1 MTKILKT
8 IKKKIHSTHDSFFKH
23 FYSDPKLAQELLSL
37 IFSKE
42 EQKAYLLDKVKIEK
56 DTFEGKS
63 MDLVLSVPFKD
74 FPNRRLELFILLEHK
89 SHYDKNLFEQVLGYL
104 FLIRKAFIQQRGSPR
119 PVLAVLFY
127 HGKAPLKWKNS
138 LQEEDFQGF
147 FEKIP
152 LETRKNMLNY
162 GLRIINTQDPKIQRA
177 CKDKGF
183 KGRGVIKLLSEVWD
197 TKKPSPSKL
206 EKFLF
211 DFKDLLESLEGERRD
226 ETILQIYQY
235 LRNNTGLEEKA
246 WKKAE
251 AWLIEQGFLTEG
263 GVMTIRE
270 QMKEQMKEQISEQ
283 MKEQISEQIRE
294 NARWEGRQEGLQEGR
309 QQVILNML
317 KEKIDT
323 SVISKVT
330 GLSEKEIKKLQNES

>member
-1 MTKILKT
+1 MTKIFKT
-8 IKKKIHSTHDSFFKH
+8 LKKKIHSTHDSFFKY
-23 FYSDPKLAQELLSL
+23 FYSDPKLAQELLHL

-63 MDLVLSVPFKD
+63 MDLVLSVPFRD
-74 FPNRRLELFILLEHK
+74 FPNKRLELFILLEHK

-104 FLIRKAFIQQRGSPR
+104 FLIRRALIQQKGSPR

-127 HGKAPLKWKNS
+127 HGKAPLKWKSS
-138 LQEEDFQGF
+138 LQEEGFQGF

-152 LETRKNMLNY
+152 LETRRNMLNY
-162 GLRIINTQDPKIQRA
+162 GLRIINTQDPKIQKA
-177 CKDKGF
+177 CEDKDF

-206 EKFLF
+206 EEFLF
-211 DFKDLLESLEGERRD
+211 DFKDLLEDLEGERKD
-226 ETILQIYQY
+226 ETILQIYHY

-246 WKKAE
+246 WKMAE

-263 GVMTIRE
+263 GVMDIR
-270 QMKEQMKEQISEQ
+270 
-283 MKEQISEQIRE
+283 EQIRE

-317 KEKIDT
+317 KEKVDI

-330 GLSEKEIKKLQNES
+330 GLSEKEIKKLQNGS

>member
-74 FPNRRLELFILLEHK
+74 FLDKRLELFILLEHK

-104 FLIRKAFIQQRGSPR
+104 FLIRKALIQQKGSPR
-119 PVLAVLFY
+119 PVMAVLFY
-127 HGKAPLKWKNS
+127 HGKAPLKWKSS

-162 GLRIINTQDPKIQRA
+162 GLRIINTQDLEIQRT
-177 CKDKGF
+177 CKDKDF
-183 KGRGVIKLLSEVWD
+183 KGRGVIRLLSEVWD

-206 EKFLF
+206 KKFLF
-211 DFKDLLESLEGERRD
+211 DFKDLLESLEGERKD
-226 ETILQIYQY
+226 ETILQIYHY
-235 LRNNTGLEEKA
+235 LRNNTDLEEKT

-251 AWLIEQGFLTEG
+251 VWLIEEGFLTKG
-263 GVMTIRE
+263 GVMNIR
-270 QMKEQMKEQISEQ
+270 
-283 MKEQISEQIRE
+283 EQIRE
-294 NARWEGRQEGLQEGR
+294 NARWEGKQEGRQEGKQEGRLEGLQEGR
-309 QQVILNML
+309 EQVILNML

-330 GLSEKEIKKLQNES
+330 GLSEKEIKKLKNRS

>member
-1 MTKILKT
+1 MTKIFKT
-8 IKKKIHSTHDSFFKH
+8 LKKKIHSTHDSFFKY
-23 FYSDPKLAQELLSL
+23 FYSDPKLAQELLHL

-63 MDLVLSVPFKD
+63 MDLVLSVPFRD
-74 FPNRRLELFILLEHK
+74 FPNKRLELFILLEHK

-104 FLIRKAFIQQRGSPR
+104 FLIRRALIQQKGSPR

-127 HGKAPLKWKNS
+127 HGKAPLKWKSS

-147 FEKIP
+147 FEKIS

-162 GLRIINTQDPKIQRA
+162 GLRIINTQDPKIQKA
-177 CKDKGF
+177 CEDKDF

-211 DFKDLLESLEGERRD
+211 DFKDLLEDLEGERRKD
-226 ETILQIYQY
+226 TILQIYEY
-235 LRNNTGLEEKA
+235 LEDNTGLEEKA

-263 GVMTIRE
+263 GVMNIRE
-270 QMKEQMKEQISEQ
+270 H
-283 MKEQISEQIRE
+283 IRE
-294 NARWEGRQEGLQEGR
+294 NARWEGRQEEK

-330 GLSEKEIKKLQNES
+330 GLSEKEIKKIKNGS

>member
-8 IKKKIHSTHDSFFKH
+8 LKKKIHSTHDSFFKY
-23 FYSDPKLAQELLSL
+23 FYSDPKLAQELLHL

-74 FPNRRLELFILLEHK
+74 FPKRRLELFILLEHK

-104 FLIRKAFIQQRGSPR
+104 FLIRRAFIQQKGSPR

-162 GLRIINTQDPKIQRA
+162 GLRVINTQDPKIQKA
-177 CKDKGF
+177 CEDKDF

-211 DFKDLLESLEGERRD
+211 DFKDLLEILEGERKD

-235 LRNNTGLEEKA
+235 LRNNTGLEERA

-251 AWLIEQGFLTEG
+251 VWLIEQGFLTEG
-263 GVMTIRE
+263 GVMNIR
-270 QMKEQMKEQISEQ
+270 EQ

-294 NARWEGRQEGLQEGR
+294 NARWEGRQEGRKEGRQEGLQEGR

-317 KEKIDT
+317 KKKLD
-323 SVISKVT
+323 ISLISEIT
-330 GLSEKEIKKLQNES
+330 GLSEKEIKKLQNGS